1 MQLVTL
7 STATS
12 ISVVIRTIGL
22 HLGHN
27 HLTANQILTLIIPPQ
42 VNADKLKHTGIL
54 PQNTTPITCNSTPQD
69 VTGTKTLVGSK
80 CSDRW
85 KHTNPGYRSTPM
97 VLGGIKKERRQR
109 LLATQ
114 FKRSISCVKNKHLP
128 STNYLTATPLSSS
141 CIFFSISSYY
151 VVLEIRLPS
160 TLDFWFNITALLFL
174 AQLSTEGSHWGR
186 SIKVLPPFICGL
198 QAAVSLPASPPPLS
212 SSYLC
217 SAAHC
222 TMYRAT
228 GMRLN
233 AWHPQPVFFW
243 AASAQQH
250 SPAQQ
255 QGWLQQHTL
264 PELPNSVQ
272 MGRAR

>member
-1 MQLVTL
+1 
-7 STATS
+7 
-12 ISVVIRTIGL
+12 
-22 HLGHN
+22 
-27 HLTANQILTLIIPPQ
+27 
-42 VNADKLKHTGIL
+42 
-54 PQNTTPITCNSTPQD
+54 
-69 VTGTKTLVGSK
+69 
-80 CSDRW
+80 
-85 KHTNPGYRSTPM
+85 M

-141 CIFFSISSYY
+141 RIFFFHKFLLCSSGNQAAKHVGLLIQYY
-151 VVLEIRLPS
+151 SSFVPS
-160 TLDFWFNITALLFL
+160 AAQHRGVTLGQIHKGAPSFHL
-174 AQLSTEGSHWGR
+174 R
-186 SIKVLPPFICGL
+186 
-198 QAAVSLPASPPPLS
+198 AAVSLPASPPPLS
-212 SSYLC
+212 SSYLR

-255 QGWLQQHTL
+255 QG
-264 PELPNSVQ
+264 
-272 MGRAR
+272 

>member
-1 MQLVTL
+1 MPHSSNVAFLVSKINISHQQTISQPLLLAVHVSFFFHKFLLCSSGNQAAKHVGLPIQYYSSFVPSAAQHRGVTL
-7 STATS
+7 GQIHKGAPSF
-12 ISVVIRTIGL
+12 
-22 HLGHN
+22 HL
-27 HLTANQILTLIIPPQ
+27 
-42 VNADKLKHTGIL
+42 
-54 PQNTTPITCNSTPQD
+54 
-69 VTGTKTLVGSK
+69 
-80 CSDRW
+80 R
-85 KHTNPGYRSTPM
+85 
-97 VLGGIKKERRQR
+97 
-109 LLATQ
+109 
-114 FKRSISCVKNKHLP
+114 
-128 STNYLTATPLSSS
+128 
-141 CIFFSISSYY
+141 
-151 VVLEIRLPS
+151 
-160 TLDFWFNITALLFL
+160 
-174 AQLSTEGSHWGR
+174 
-186 SIKVLPPFICGL
+186 
-198 QAAVSLPASPPPLS
+198 AAVSLPASPPPLS